1 MAKATITSILTFFT
15 LLSYVGSSVF
25 RSIGN
30 SWLKPHKSDAD
41 SLREKLVTCRGGS
54 TDSQSG
60 EKKIK
65 GVCVGIDLG
74 TTYR

>member
-1 MAKATITSILTFFT
+1 MAKATITSILAFLT
-15 LLSYVGSSVF
+15 LLSYVGSSPL
-25 RSIGN
+25 RSVGS
-30 SWLKPHKSDAD
+30 SWLKSHKSDAD
-41 SLREKLVTCRGGS
+41 SLKEKLVTCRGGS